1 MFAVVLE
8 KKQNVRK
15 LAHDAMFSGRP
26 TFIFEDQ
33 GVKYQ
38 FLSRCNK
45 EIEEGVEDFFSGKYP
60 QEMWKYKTK
69 EERKREQEERK
80 KEKKESKKS
89 TKAQV
94 ASGSG
99 EERREG
105 DYYPTPSNVLDG
117 LLSKISIDVRE
128 VILEPCA
135 GEGAIS
141 KCLEGMGCNILSTE
155 LNSHSMITCDYG
167 ETFTP
172 SRNYGNVGVNFLTD
186 DIFKFFQD
194 KGIEYKN
201 NGWVDTVLTNPPYC
215 ADIEFILQS
224 FIVARKRVIMLMKL
238 NCLSTTIRKDLL
250 WDFKGWHN
258 LNEGKQKKYAQYKKF
273 IEKEDAWN
281 FLFKAGVFPAHY
293 EECFKG
299 NGIRNFKLKDIFII
313 PYRLLFEGYSQTTPL
328 EFIWIVFNNDYNI
341 KGANIEWL

>member
-1 MFAVVLE
+1 MTVVLE

-15 LAHDAMFSGRP
+15 LAHDAMFSGKP

-33 GVKYQ
+33 GIKYQ
-38 FLSRCNK
+38 FLSRCNR
-45 EIEEGVEDFFSGKYP
+45 EIEEGLEDFFSGKYP
-60 QEMWKYKTK
+60 QEMWLHKTK
-69 EERKREQEERK
+69 EERKKEEEERK
-80 KEKKESKKS
+80 KAKKSNSKS

-99 EERREG
+99 QERRVG
-105 DYYPTPSNVLDG
+105 DYYSTPKNPLDD
-117 LLSKISIDVRE
+117 LMRKIFIDVRE
-128 VILEPCA
+128 VILEPCT

-141 KCLEGMGCNILSTE
+141 KYLENMGCNKVISTE

-172 SRNYGNVGVNFLTD
+172 SRNYGNTGINFLSE
-186 DIFKFFQD
+186 DIFKFFYD
-194 KGIEYKN
+194 NGIQYKN
-201 NGWVDTVLTNPPYC
+201 NGWVDTILTNPPYC

-250 WDFKGWHN
+250 WDYNGWHQ
-258 LNEGKQKKYAQYKKF
+258 LDEGKQEKYRKYKKF

-281 FLFKAGVFPAHY
+281 FLLKTGVFPAHY
-293 EECFKG
+293 EECFK
-299 NGIRNFKLKDIFII
+299 NNSIRNFKLKDIFII

-328 EFIWIVFNNDYNI
+328 EFIWIVFKNDYNI
-341 KGANIEWL
+341 KGVNIEWL